1 MATAK
6 ATAKGPSRIRQ
17 STTTTTAQRTQQT
30 PLTDPDLRP
39 LLSNISSTLRYS
51 YSHRRPWFELIDRS
65 TFSRPETLSE
75 ATSRIRKNFSYFR
88 INYAAI
94 IALVL
99 AFSLL
104 SHPFPLFFLVSLIA
118 SWLYFYLFRPA
129 DQPVFLFDRTFSD
142 REVLGIL
149 IVSTIVIVFLTGLVS
164 MMISSLVFGLGIT
177 CVHGAFRVP
186 QDVFVEDQEPSSSA
200 GFLSFLAAAAVAPA
214 PAPARPRV

>member
-6 ATAKGPSRIRQ
+6 ATATGPSRIRQ
-17 STTTTTAQRTQQT
+17 STTTATTQRPQRTQQI

-39 LLSNISSTLRYS
+39 LLSNISTSLQHS
-51 YSHRRPWFELIDRS
+51 YAQRRPWFELIDRS
-65 TFSRPETLSE
+65 TFSRPETISE
-75 ATSRIRKNFSYFR
+75 ATSRVRKNISYFR
-88 INYAAI
+88 VNYMAV

-99 AFSLL
+99 LFSLL
-104 SHPFPLFFLVSLIA
+104 SHPFPLFFLISLIA

-129 DQPVFLFDRTFSD
+129 DQPVFLFERTYSD

-164 MMISSLVFGLGIT
+164 LMISSLLFGLGIV

-186 QDVFVEDQEPSSSA
+186 QDVFVEDQEPSSNA
-200 GFLSFLAAAAVAPA
+200 GFLSFLAVAAAAPN
-214 PAPARPRV
+214 RPRV